1 MQKVDAGFSRDYEE
15 SLSNIRR
22 LETAVTERKDGVLE
36 ILLKCEEDILDA
48 KGLVISLKDAK
59 AKVFEILNDLNI
71 EKKNMAQNLEVEVPR
86 YREIAGKMRN
96 FNRILDLLMDSEHAS
111 SMLPKTGF
119 IDLIEEIEETSHS
132 PSVFLHK
139 VIGQALKVVI
149 PALST
154 KNRFVLQ
161 LGCNLVMNSPT
172 KIEPFSA
179 LENLLSGMFNCQ
191 DLTPEEL
198 EKLKNEYLT
207 TCSSPETGSVDPKEV
222 VEVKKNIQ
230 GLIEV
235 MSESAS
241 EGEAGSRQLSTASDP
256 GQLFSSTLTTEQQL
270 IQQLDEKSQRKPVLV
285 FHDHS
290 DVINAS
296 DVIIDIAHKEG
307 YPCPSYVSLSKTEY
321 SSERKFVDR
330 INELNGVLSN
340 CKKERRW
347 LIVDNFHTI
356 YRTDSKLTLPKV
368 NPEFRI
374 FLLTNH
380 FEMRR
385 FR

>member
-1 MQKVDAGFSRDYEE
+1 
-15 SLSNIRR
+15 
-22 LETAVTERKDGVLE
+22 
-36 ILLKCEEDILDA
+36 
-48 KGLVISLKDAK
+48 
-59 AKVFEILNDLNI
+59 
-71 EKKNMAQNLEVEVPR
+71 
-86 YREIAGKMRN
+86 
-96 FNRILDLLMDSEHAS
+96 
-111 SMLPKTGF
+111 
-119 IDLIEEIEETSHS
+119 
-132 PSVFLHK
+132 
-139 VIGQALKVVI
+139 
-149 PALST
+149 
-154 KNRFVLQ
+154 
-161 LGCNLVMNSPT
+161 MNSPT

-241 EGEAGSRQLSTASDP
+241 EAGSRQLSTASDP

-307 YPCPSYVSLSKTEY
+307 YPCP
-321 SSERKFVDR
+321 R
-330 INELNGVLSN
+330 
-340 CKKERRW
+340 
-347 LIVDNFHTI
+347 
-356 YRTDSKLTLPKV
+356 
-368 NPEFRI
+368 
-374 FLLTNH
+374 
-380 FEMRR
+380 
-385 FR
+385 

>member
-1 MQKVDAGFSRDYEE
+1 M
-15 SLSNIRR
+15 
-22 LETAVTERKDGVLE
+22 TERKDGVLE

-241 EGEAGSRQLSTASDP
+241 QGEAGSRQLSTASDP

-307 YPCPSYVSLSKTEY
+307 YPCP
-321 SSERKFVDR
+321 R
-330 INELNGVLSN
+330 
-340 CKKERRW
+340 
-347 LIVDNFHTI
+347 
-356 YRTDSKLTLPKV
+356 
-368 NPEFRI
+368 
-374 FLLTNH
+374 
-380 FEMRR
+380 
-385 FR
+385 